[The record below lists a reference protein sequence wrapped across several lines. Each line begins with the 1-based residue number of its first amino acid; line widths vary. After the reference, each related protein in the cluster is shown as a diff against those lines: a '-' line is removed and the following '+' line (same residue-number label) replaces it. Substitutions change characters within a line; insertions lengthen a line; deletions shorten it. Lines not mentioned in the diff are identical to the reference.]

1 MKQQEIGQVYPGLTC
16 FKDGV
21 REIPIE
27 SIPGLRLT
35 GWRPSH
41 GSGTKRNIDEILE
54 PELLAQALRTVLNQV
69 GPFHDRMNPMLAY
82 MRIFEIL
89 NLG

>member
-27 SIPGLRLT
+27 SIPGLKLT

-41 GSGTKRNIDEILE
+41 GYGTKRNIDETLE
-54 PELLAQALRTVLNQV
+54 PEQLAQGLRTVLNQV
-69 GPFHDRMNPMLAY
+69 TRSYAY
-82 MRIFEIL
+82 TSDHQ
-89 NLG
+89 